1 MKIRAFG
8 TQIVIF
14 GILLFISNSVSAQ
27 SSSHNTGEPIDK
39 SHHRTTEDTRGNKI
53 LSGEMLRRTS
63 IGNLWN
69 AILSLE
75 PSLTDGNSD
84 LYGDVPYY
92 IPQNTSLQ
100 GQTAWSLSG
109 QPSSILFLIDGA
121 QVSAYQFMCLNI
133 NDIEKIIIYK
143 DAQSLTRLGTK
154 GGNGA
159 IEAIL
164 RTPQMGKLHINYLFD
179 AQIQTADQSLQHPA
193 ADVKDIKG
201 FDWKNTPIRTAFS
214 HRHKLDIGGG
224 DRYVKYNF
232 SVEGDPSGKGV
243 MKDDYHKTL
252 GLSNYISYRRSIF
265 SISNHL
271 SFYQSK
277 NNASPYGTYDYYR
290 NLSPELSPYDANGKI
305 TTLLGNGAINPLHEV
320 STGSFNRKKIHTI
333 QDRLKIEIALPAD
346 LHLDG
351 NFSFIRETGQNDV
364 YLSPSSGYY
373 AGAEESSYTGQYDIT
388 RDNQLSFE
396 GGLSLRYDKTWKKSV
411 IGISSGI
418 NFLSNKWY
426 DETFSGIGIPTDRMA
441 YISFTQSYYSSETS
455 PSASRYYDHNLSGI
469 FSAHYLYDN
478 RYGLSAGTRIEKSS
492 LLASRARTAA
502 FYSAGVFWNIH
513 NESFMQNT
521 GIEQLTLTFSHG
533 TSGGI
538 GFSNNAYT
546 VTYDSNV
553 GNEYIYNYYL
563 VGTSIVLM
571 PNDRLQW
578 YTVMRNDLS
587 LSARYRGVSL
597 SILYYTRRTT
607 DLPIIT
613 PLPLSTGYP
622 HTFDNGGQVS
632 NRGIEGTVSVDILP
646 DSKNLSL
653 LTFASLAYNRNRID
667 KLPTYFA
674 SVYNEAIE
682 KSMETIGISL
692 STSFLQENRT
702 LTELYHLDPT
712 NGELVAKG
720 STAPTI
726 RGNWGFSATYRQWQF
741 NLVTTFST
749 GAKAY
754 DMNRAKAKENPF
766 VRDNRF
772 SLRNVQLAYT
782 FPAWKTFRLMLLA
795 SGENIFRYSSSDID
809 LGYYYPYARTYT
821 LALRIQL

>member
-1 MKIRAFG
+1 MKIRAVG

-27 SSSHNTGEPIDK
+27 SSSHNAEEPIDK
-39 SHHRTTEDTRGNKI
+39 SYHLITEDTRGNKI
-53 LSGEMLRRTS
+53 FSGEMLRRTS

-92 IPQNTSLQ
+92 IPQSTSLQ

-109 QPSSILFLIDGA
+109 QTSSILFLIDGA
-121 QVSAYQFMCLNI
+121 QVSAYQFMSLNI

-143 DAQSLTRLGTK
+143 DAQSLARLGTK

-164 RTPQMGKLHINYLFD
+164 RTPETGKLHINYLFD
-179 AQIQTADQSLQHPA
+179 AQIQTVDLSHQHPA
-193 ADVKDIKG
+193 ADIKDIKG
-201 FDWKNTPIRTAFS
+201 FDWKNRPLRTAFR

-252 GLSNYISYRRSIF
+252 GLSNYIAYRRNIL
-265 SISNHL
+265 SISNYL
-271 SFYQSK
+271 SFYQTK

-305 TTLLGNGAINPLHEV
+305 ATLLGNGAINPLHEV
-320 STGSFNRKKIHTI
+320 STGSFDRKKIHTV
-333 QDRLKIEIALPAD
+333 QDRLKVEITLPAD

-364 YLSPSSGYY
+364 YVSPSSGRYTDVET
-373 AGAEESSYTGQYDIT
+373 GGYTGQYDIT

-396 GGLSLRYDKTWKKSV
+396 GGLSLRYDKTWKKSD
-411 IGISSGI
+411 IGVSGGI

-478 RYGLSAGTRIEKSS
+478 RYGLTAGARIEKSS

-502 FYSAGVFWNIH
+502 FYSAGVFWNMH
-513 NESFMQNT
+513 NESFLRNT
-521 GIEQLTLTFSHG
+521 GIEQLTLAFSHG

-546 VTYDSNV
+546 VTFDNNV

-563 VGTSIVLM
+563 IGSSIVLM
-571 PNDRLQW
+571 PNDRLRH
-578 YTVMRNDLS
+578 YTVMRNNLS
-587 LSARYRGVSL
+587 LSARYRGISL

-682 KSMETIGISL
+682 KSIETTGLPL
-692 STSFLQENRT
+692 STGFLQENRT
-702 LTELYHLDPT
+702 LTELYRLDPT
-712 NGELVAKG
+712 NGELVAEG
-720 STAPTI
+720 STEPTI
-726 RGNWGFSATYRQWQF
+726 RGNWGFSAAYRQWQF
-741 NLVTTFST
+741 NLVTTFSA

-754 DMNRAKAKENPF
+754 DMNRAATGGNPF

-782 FPAWKTFRLMLLA
+782 FPAWKTLRLMLLA
-795 SGENIFRYSSSDID
+795 SGENLVRYSSSDID

>member
-1 MKIRAFG
+1 MKIRTTG
-8 TQIVIF
+8 TQKVIF
-14 GILLFISNSVSAQ
+14 GILLFISASVSSQ
-27 SSSHNTGEPIDK
+27 NFSQEVKDTTYTSLHHTIKYSGEN
-39 SHHRTTEDTRGNKI
+39 RI
-53 LSGEMLRRTS
+53 LSGNMLRRTS

-109 QPSSILFLIDGA
+109 QTSSILFLIDGA
-121 QVSAYQFMCLNI
+121 QVSAYQFMSLNI

-143 DAQSLTRLGTK
+143 DAQSLARLGTK

-164 RTPQMGKLHINYLFD
+164 RTPETGKLHINYLFD
-179 AQIQTADQSLQHPA
+179 AQIQTADLSHQHPA
-193 ADVKDIKG
+193 ADIKDIKG
-201 FDWKNTPIRTAFS
+201 FDWKNTPLRTAFR

-252 GLSNYISYRRSIF
+252 GLNNYIAYRRNIL
-265 SISNHL
+265 SISNYL
-271 SFYQSK
+271 SFYQTK

-305 TTLLGNGAINPLHEV
+305 ASLLGNGAINPLHEV
-320 STGSFNRKKIHTI
+320 STGSFDRKKIHTV
-333 QDRLKIEIALPAD
+333 QDRLKVEITLPAD

-364 YLSPSSGYY
+364 YVSPSSGRYTDVET
-373 AGAEESSYTGQYDIT
+373 GGYTGQYDIT

-396 GGLSLRYDKTWKKSV
+396 GGLSLRYDKTWKKSD
-411 IGISSGI
+411 IGVSGGI

-455 PSASRYYDHNLSGI
+455 PSASRYYDHNLFGI

-478 RYGLSAGTRIEKSS
+478 RYGLTAGARIEKSS

-502 FYSAGVFWNIH
+502 FYSAGVFWNMH
-513 NESFMQNT
+513 NESFLRNT
-521 GIEQLTLTFSHG
+521 GIEQLTLAFSHG

-546 VTYDSNV
+546 VTFDNNV

-563 VGTSIVLM
+563 IGSSIVLM
-571 PNDRLQW
+571 PNDRLRH
-578 YTVMRNDLS
+578 YTVMRNNLS
-587 LSARYRGVSL
+587 LSARYRSVSL

-682 KSMETIGISL
+682 KSMETTGLPL
-692 STSFLQENRT
+692 STVFLQENRT
-702 LTELYHLDPT
+702 LTELYRLDPT
-712 NGELVAKG
+712 NGELVSEG
-720 STAPTI
+720 STEPTI

-741 NLVTTFST
+741 NLVTTFSA

-754 DMNRAKAKENPF
+754 DMNRAATGGNPF

-782 FPAWKTFRLMLLA
+782 FPAWKTLRLMLLV
-795 SGENIFRYSSSDID
+795 SGENLFRYSSSDID

>member
-1 MKIRAFG
+1 MKIRTTG
-8 TQIVIF
+8 TQKVIF
-14 GILLFISNSVSAQ
+14 GILLFISASVSSQ
-27 SSSHNTGEPIDK
+27 NFSQEVKDTTYTSLHHTIKYSGEN
-39 SHHRTTEDTRGNKI
+39 RI
-53 LSGEMLRRTS
+53 LSGNMLRRTS

-92 IPQNTSLQ
+92 IPQSTSLQ

-109 QPSSILFLIDGA
+109 QTSSILFLIDGA
-121 QVSAYQFMCLNI
+121 QVSAYQFMSLNI

-143 DAQSLTRLGTK
+143 DVQSLARLGTK

-164 RTPQMGKLHINYLFD
+164 RTPETGKLHINYLFD
-179 AQIQTADQSLQHPA
+179 AQIQTVDLSHQHPA
-193 ADVKDIKG
+193 ADIKDIKG
-201 FDWKNTPIRTAFS
+201 FDWKNTPLRTAFR

-252 GLSNYISYRRSIF
+252 GLSNYIAYRRNIL
-265 SISNHL
+265 SISNYL
-271 SFYQSK
+271 SFYQTK

-305 TTLLGNGAINPLHEV
+305 ATLLGNGAINPLHEV
-320 STGSFNRKKIHTI
+320 STGSFDRKKIHTV
-333 QDRLKIEIALPAD
+333 QDRLKVEITLPAD

-364 YLSPSSGYY
+364 YVSPSSGRYTDVET
-373 AGAEESSYTGQYDIT
+373 GGYTGQYDIT

-396 GGLSLRYDKTWKKSV
+396 GGLSLRYDKTWKKSD
-411 IGISSGI
+411 IGVSGGI

-478 RYGLSAGTRIEKSS
+478 RYGLTAGARIEKSS

-502 FYSAGVFWNIH
+502 FYSAGVFWNMH
-513 NESFMQNT
+513 NESFLRNT
-521 GIEQLTLTFSHG
+521 GIEQLTLAFSHG

-546 VTYDSNV
+546 VTFDNNV

-563 VGTSIVLM
+563 IGSSIVLM
-571 PNDRLQW
+571 PNDRLRH
-578 YTVMRNDLS
+578 YTVMRNNLS
-587 LSARYRGVSL
+587 LSARYRGISL

-682 KSMETIGISL
+682 KSMETTEL
-692 STSFLQENRT
+692 PPSTVFLQESRT
-702 LTELYHLDPT
+702 LTELYRLDPT
-712 NGELVAKG
+712 NGELVSEG
-720 STAPTI
+720 STEPTI

-741 NLVTTFST
+741 NLVTTFSA

-754 DMNRAKAKENPF
+754 DMNRAATGGNPF

-782 FPAWKTFRLMLLA
+782 FPAWKILRLMLLA
-795 SGENIFRYSSSDID
+795 SGENLFRYSSSDID